1 MARIKPEGNARRP
14 SFGPAIKALQ
24 KFKAGPSQLS
34 PAQQETV
41 AEITQRLRRL
51 DNDVGRPIGLNNRF
65 LKRSPLKTE
74 FDPSTDTVT
83 FRVGD
88 VEQKLKLKRANPAV
102 PLTMRRLTAGGAY
115 KSDSATPEQLGL
127 SNRERHEFE
136 GLLEEYYNNAHRI
149 LKLVRTLPD
158 LSKFECREITIVRN
172 KLVEHPLA
180 GDVYS
185 FGFGASGPV
194 VRPMRKP
201 DREWIDDGLVPNT
214 ESFSRRLMTVFKP
227 DGRR

>member
-1 MARIKPEGNARRP
+1 M
-14 SFGPAIKALQ
+14 GPAIKVLQ

-88 VEQKLKLKRANPAV
+88 VERKLKLKRANQAV

-149 LKLVRTLPD
+149 LSSSGHCLISVSSSVARSQSSEINLSSIHSRATCTPSGLVQAVQSSGLCASLT
-158 LSKFECREITIVRN
+158 
-172 KLVEHPLA
+172 
-180 GDVYS
+180 
-185 FGFGASGPV
+185 ASG
-194 VRPMRKP
+194 
-201 DREWIDDGLVPNT
+201 
-214 ESFSRRLMTVFKP
+214 SMTA
-227 DGRR
+227 

>member
-51 DNDVGRPIGLNNRF
+51 DNDVGRLIGLNNRF

-115 KSDSATPEQLGL
+115 KLSSIHSRATCTPSGL
-127 SNRERHEFE
+127 VQAVQSS
-136 GLLEEYYNNAHRI
+136 GLCASL
-149 LKLVRTLPD
+149 T
-158 LSKFECREITIVRN
+158 
-172 KLVEHPLA
+172 
-180 GDVYS
+180 
-185 FGFGASGPV
+185 ASG
-194 VRPMRKP
+194 
-201 DREWIDDGLVPNT
+201 
-214 ESFSRRLMTVFKP
+214 SMTA
-227 DGRR
+227 